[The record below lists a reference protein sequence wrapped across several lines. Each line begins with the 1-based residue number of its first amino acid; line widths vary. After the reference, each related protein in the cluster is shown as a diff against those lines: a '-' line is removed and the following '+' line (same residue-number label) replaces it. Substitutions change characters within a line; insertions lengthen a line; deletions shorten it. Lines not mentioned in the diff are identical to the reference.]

1 VKLYI
6 ELFIVGLPIAG
17 VFALLATGVVM
28 VYRASKIL
36 TLAQGAVAMFG
47 TYGFYQLANNPA
59 ETGGKGWGIPVV
71 IALPAALVF
80 AGILGY
86 AIERFLLRPL
96 RDRPILVSVIMTV
109 GLLALLT
116 AIAGLIW
123 SHDRQQAPQITP
135 SGRLT
140 IADITVGYTQL
151 TILAVTVVLMLGVV
165 YLFKYTTLGIAMR
178 AVADD
183 RRAALLMGIPA
194 DRVSSLTWIIG
205 GILAGLAGILL
216 SPIVQLQPVVLTLI
230 AIPAYAAALF
240 GGLTNLSRMVVGA
253 LVVGTLYSIVPE
265 IPPVKD
271 WLVARHDFPGARELS
286 IFMVVIIFMF
296 VTGKSVQLQEEEI

>member
-1 VKLYI
+1 MKLYI
-6 ELFIVGLPIAG
+6 ELFILGLPIAG

-36 TLAQGAVAMFG
+36 TLAQGAVAMFA

-59 ETGGKGWGIPVV
+59 ETGGKGWGLPVV
-71 IALPAALVF
+71 IAFPAALVF

-123 SHDRQQAPQITP
+123 SYDRQQAPQITP
-135 SGRLT
+135 SGRVT
-140 IADITVGYTQL
+140 VAGITVGYTQL
-151 TILAVTVVLMLGVV
+151 TILAITAVLMLAVV

-205 GILAGLAGILL
+205 GVLAGLAGILL
-216 SPIVQLQPVVLTLI
+216 SPIVQLQPVNLTLI

-240 GGLTNLSRMVVGA
+240 GGLTNLTRMVVGA
-253 LVVGTLYSIVPE
+253 LLLGVMYSEVPE
-265 IPPVKD
+265 IPFVKNF
-271 WLVARHDFPGARELS
+271 LAERHDLPGTRELS
-286 IFMVVIIFMF
+286 IFLVVIIFMF